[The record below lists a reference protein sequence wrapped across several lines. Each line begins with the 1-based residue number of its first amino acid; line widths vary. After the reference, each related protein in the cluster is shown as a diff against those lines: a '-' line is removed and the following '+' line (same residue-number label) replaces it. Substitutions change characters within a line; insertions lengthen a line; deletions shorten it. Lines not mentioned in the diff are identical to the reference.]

1 MRKKS
6 IHPCQSTDKEV
17 IKEDHTENLMTNL
30 SNAYASG
37 MDAVNKCYL
46 FYFFYKILCY
56 LHITEVILIFLRSI
70 D

>member
-6 IHPCQSTDKEV
+6 IHPCQSADEDV
-17 IKEDHTENLMTNL
+17 IKETHTENLMTNL

-37 MDAVNKCYL
+37 MDTINKCYL
-46 FYFFYKILCY
+46 FYSFIKFYVIY
-56 LHITEVILIFLRSI
+56 IFIEVILIFLRST

>member
-6 IHPCQSTDKEV
+6 IHPCQSTDIDV

-46 FYFFYKILCY
+46 FFFNRILCY
-56 LHITEVILIFLRSI
+56 LHITEVILIFLKSI